1 MLPYFQYQPLKIWK
15 GSFQNHICQSADI
28 FPFKSVKVSSIVQTM
43 LSLSFSEKSSAHPL
57 RHVRA
62 LGQLQQEQH
71 CAKEKPHYALVK
83 VNPVKRKGNI
93 ELQEVFRCISIET
106 QRKHLGSQ
114 HNPGIIVKTDSGPE
128 MQHHLAKKHH
138 HHQQVP
144 VFAIP
149 RQQFVS

>member
-1 MLPYFQYQPLKIWK
+1 
-15 GSFQNHICQSADI
+15 
-28 FPFKSVKVSSIVQTM
+28 M

-83 VNPVKRKGNI
+83 VNPVKRKGTI
-93 ELQEVFRCISIET
+93 ELQEVLRGISIET

-114 HNPGIIVKTDSGPE
+114 HNLGIIVKTESGPE
-128 MQHHLAKKHH
+128 MQHHLANSTSSTSTCICDSKTT
-138 HHQQVP
+138 VCVLIYLP
-144 VFAIP
+144 LLMLC
-149 RQQFVS
+149 